1 MKTFPWPHLIV
12 LILIIAGYLLRN
24 WSDGSRVRKYIL
36 LLVQNRDV
44 RWYDYQFLNCTRE
57 QLLYPLTDE
66 QQERIRTCR
75 QLTVNRADVIP
86 LNTISRLWRV
96 TYYHVRY
103 DLSGTDAAGNAFSIQ
118 EEGYLQV
125 SIMNI
130 KNFLSPTFE
139 SIKGSR
145 APFPR

>member
-1 MKTFPWPHLIV
+1 MSSFPWPHLIV
-12 LILIIAGYLLRN
+12 LLSIIAGYLLRN
-24 WSDGSRVRKYIL
+24 WHDGSSVRKYIL

-44 RWYDYQFLNCTRE
+44 RWYDYQFLNCTME

-66 QQERIRTCR
+66 QQMLIRTC
-75 QLTVNRADVIP
+75 QKLTVIRADVIP

-96 TYYHVRY
+96 TNFQVHY
-103 DLSGTDAAGNAFSIQ
+103 DISGTDAAGESFSIQ

-125 SIMNI
+125 SIQDNKQIM
-130 KNFLSPTFE
+130 STTFD

-145 APFPR
+145 APF